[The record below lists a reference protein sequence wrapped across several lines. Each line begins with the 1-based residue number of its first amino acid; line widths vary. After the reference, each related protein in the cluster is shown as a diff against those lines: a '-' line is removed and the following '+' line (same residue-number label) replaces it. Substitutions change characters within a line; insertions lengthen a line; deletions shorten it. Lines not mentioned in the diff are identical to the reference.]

1 MDTSQLTIAK
11 EQVMCNESAFVLYY
25 PGGHRHLED
34 VDLIEF
40 KEGKLQL
47 RDMKGNESFI
57 DGHVRLI
64 DLVNRRIEV
73 VE

>member
-1 MDTSQLTIAK
+1 
-11 EQVMCNESAFVLYY
+11 MCNESAFVLYY

-34 VDLIEF
+34 VDILEF
-40 KEGKLQL
+40 KNGTIRLQ
-47 RDMKGNESFI
+47 DMKGNQTVIE
-57 DGHVRLI
+57 GKVRLI

>member
-1 MDTSQLTIAK
+1 
-11 EQVMCNESAFVLYY
+11 MCNESAFVLYH

-34 VDLIEF
+34 VDILEF
-40 KEGKLQL
+40 KNGTIRLQ
-47 RDMKGNESFI
+47 DMKGNQTVIE
-57 DGHVRLI
+57 GKVRLI